1 MRPKQT
7 KVQTGKIFSSG
18 YFSFLSQL
26 YESTEG
32 FQIIRTNLWLP
43 SHSCPTSTHGASGA
57 CGFGPYQ
64 LSTPVQGEKVG
75 DNPGTDLP
83 HLYASQK
90 PEQTK

>member
-1 MRPKQT
+1 MVSENPYKP
-7 KVQTGKIFSSG
+7 VAS
-18 YFSFLSQL
+18 L
-26 YESTEG
+26 
-32 FQIIRTNLWLP
+32 
-43 SHSCPTSTHGASGA
+43 HSCPSSTHGASGA

-83 HLYASQK
+83 HLCASQK